1 MMNRRNI
8 NRNNDH
14 HHHHHHHKEIIL
26 LLININNEINL
37 FTNKINQV
45 MVTIINNNNNEIIRI
60 EIDQIQVE
68 VIHNSSILINII
80 ITIINN
86 FPLIDS
92 FFNQLLPV
100 LPMYCFSFSFF
111 IINKVTDRLSY
122 ERSK

>member
-1 MMNRRNI
+1 MMMNRRNI
-8 NRNNDH
+8 NKNNDH

-86 FPLIDS
+86 FPLIDR
-92 FFNQLLPV
+92 FFNQLLSV

-111 IINKVTDRLSY
+111 YYKQGDT
-122 ERSK
+122 